1 MNRTTL
7 GFGHF
12 KTVSGHFF
20 ANCINSFHKTED
32 LTVILRGPTLFFNIL
47 IWLKTYFFASSL
59 LLVFCNFVRKKK
71 ENLWLINGHFMTISG
86 HFFANYIKIFH
97 KTEIQTVILRC
108 LVCLNPDWIK
118 SNDIISVKIFFF
130 SCLKMHHFRASLPK
144 WVLTTPKKISSHI
157 FKMAIF
163 PKFFEAFMTYIIRL
177 NRDKEIKLFP
187 ELSINKIFGDSFVR
201 FISNRSLDQNI

>member
-7 GFGHF
+7 GVGHF

-47 IWLKTYFFASSL
+47 IWSKTSFFASSL

-118 SNDIISVKIFFF
+118 SNDIISVEIFFF
-130 SCLKMHHFRASLPK
+130 QAWKCIISGLVCRSEFWQLLRKSALIFSKWLFFQNSLKLS
-144 WVLTTPKKISSHI
+144 WLT
-157 FKMAIF
+157 
-163 PKFFEAFMTYIIRL
+163 
-177 NRDKEIKLFP
+177 
-187 ELSINKIFGDSFVR
+187 
-201 FISNRSLDQNI
+201 